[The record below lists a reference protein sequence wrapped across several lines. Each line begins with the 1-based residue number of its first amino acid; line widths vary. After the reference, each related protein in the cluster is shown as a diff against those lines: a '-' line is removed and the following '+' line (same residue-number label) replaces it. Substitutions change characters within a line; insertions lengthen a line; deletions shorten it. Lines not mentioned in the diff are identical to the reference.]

1 MTNLRT
7 ISIALVA
14 LLASPSLAH
23 GAFDKSTIV
32 KPSRGIYQS
41 NSKQKLNKGWKAS
54 PSSVARNKTFK
65 GIDTPYTFS
74 YPDNWEV
81 DTLKSA
87 VFLSPVVSGYV
98 PSVSDASSIALGV
111 DRVPNKKDYSQR
123 ELDAYFTT
131 RTTMALTVQ
140 EMDWYVPSFNLI
152 SSGSV
157 MLAGKPAREYVYTG
171 ESRSVKYQYRLIL
184 ASFDQQL
191 FTVFYKA
198 RPEVFEKDQAVFNE
212 VLKTL
217 KIQQKKATSSA
228 ASSVIS
234 SRGRVR
240 K

>member
-7 ISIALVA
+7 ISITLVV
-14 LLASPSLAH
+14 LLLNPSLAH

-41 NSKQKLNKGWKAS
+41 NSKQKLNKGWKTS
-54 PSSVARNKTFK
+54 SSSVARNKTFK
-65 GIDTPYTFS
+65 GIDTPYEFS
-74 YPDNWEV
+74 YPDNWQV

-87 VFLSPVVSGYV
+87 VFLSPIVSGYA
-98 PSVSDASSIALGV
+98 PSMSDASSIALGV

-131 RTTMALTVQ
+131 RTTMASTVQ
-140 EMDWYVPSFNLI
+140 EMDWYIPSFNLI

-157 MLAGKPAREYVYTG
+157 MLAGKLAREYVYTG

-198 RPEVFEKDQAVFNE
+198 RPEVFEKDQAVFNG

-217 KIQQKKATSSA
+217 KIQQKKTTSSA
-228 ASSVIS
+228 ASSVKS
-234 SRGRVR
+234 SRGRR
-240 K
+240 